1 MCDFNAQ
8 KLTIISDIVNIED
21 EKILSLIQKI
31 LSLNES
37 LLEEIQELISY
48 DRCWCCYEKGSNSG
62 CKSCRRK

>member
-37 LLEEIQELISY
+37 LLEEIQELI
-48 DRCWCCYEKGSNSG
+48 
-62 CKSCRRK
+62 